1 MFSLNFFFNICLFC
15 LFYFLGMHPYGK
27 AAWPYTLEEEETCRR
42 LESEWPDTNIF
53 TLWEVLSLYRNLSV
67 PLFKCNHTR
76 FLYRFE
82 QQVCWGKKKK
92 KPSWRT
98 LMHNFI
104 MSWAHCER
112 FITQKQSNY
121 ELFIFSLNTL
131 AYIIFKGALC
141 SLKLKYLNCYVNI
154 FPSAGSAWCIQK
166 CPTSVNQTQSC

>member
-1 MFSLNFFFNICLFC
+1 MCSLKFFFLNICLFC

-67 PLFKCNHTR
+67 PFFMCNHTR

-82 QQVCWGKKKK
+82 QQVCRGKKKNLVEE
-92 KPSWRT
+92 PSCT
-98 LMHNFI
+98 TF

-141 SLKLKYLNCYVNI
+141 SLKLKYLNSFHNWLNKLCQRKI
-154 FPSAGSAWCIQK
+154 SPRTLF
-166 CPTSVNQTQSC
+166 